1 MRKFVGFFITLGK
14 KVHQDEV
21 LPLAFELS
29 HRLLLALFPF
39 IIFLM
44 SLVGFLNLNYS
55 DVMYILEDLFP
66 YDMMEIVSG
75 FVYDVVYTRR
85 TGLLSTSLIIAIYS
99 ASSGFKAIIR
109 GLNRAYN
116 TRETRKFVHAWLIRA
131 SLVFV
136 LAFAIISS
144 ILLLVFGDALYDLF
158 LNRFGY
164 NQFAALAFGLAGD
177 LMLLAVLL
185 FTIVFIYKF
194 GSCKQLTICQVLP
207 GALVTLI
214 VWIAASQIF
223 NIYISNFGALSLVYG
238 SIAGV
243 FVTMIWV
250 NIISVIILVGAE
262 INSLLDV
269 EDEGEKV
276 VDIAA

>member
-1 MRKFVGFFITLGK
+1 MRKFVGFFITLGRK
-14 KVHQDEV
+14 THQDEIM
-21 LPLAFELS
+21 PLAFELS

-44 SLVGFLNLNYS
+44 TLIGFFNLNYA
-55 DVMYILEDLFP
+55 DVMYILEGLFP
-66 YDMMEIVSG
+66 YEMMELVSS
-75 FVYDVVYTRR
+75 FVAEMVDTRS

-99 ASSGFKAIIR
+99 ASSGFKAVIR
-109 GLNRAYN
+109 GLNRAYD
-116 TRETRKFVHAWLIRA
+116 TKETRKFIHTWIIRA

-144 ILLLVFGDALYDLF
+144 ILLMFFGDVLYAWF
-158 LNRFGY
+158 LSRFGY
-164 NQFAALAFGLAGD
+164 NPYAATAFKIATD
-177 LMLLAVLL
+177 LTLLTVLL

-194 GSCKQLTICQVLP
+194 GSCKKLTIYQVMP

-214 VWIAASQIF
+214 VWIAASQVF
-223 NIYISNFGALSLVYG
+223 NIYINNFAALSVVYG

-243 FVTMIWV
+243 FITMLWV

-269 EDEGEKV
+269 EDM
-276 VDIAA
+276 

>member
-1 MRKFVGFFITLGK
+1 MRKFIDFFITLGK
-14 KVHQDEV
+14 KVHKDEI

-39 IIFLM
+39 IIFIM
-44 SLVGFLNLNYS
+44 TLVGFFNLNYT

-66 YDMMEIVSG
+66 YEMMEIVSS
-75 FVYDVVYTRR
+75 FVTEVVETRH
-85 TGLLSTSLIIAIYS
+85 TGLLSGSLIIAIYS
-99 ASSGFKAIIR
+99 ASSGFKAVIR
-109 GLNRAYN
+109 GINRAYN
-116 TRETRKFVHAWLIRA
+116 VKETRKFIHAWLIRA
-131 SLVFV
+131 LLVFI

-144 ILLLVFGDALYDLF
+144 ILLLVFGDALYTLF

-164 NQFAALAFGLAGD
+164 NPYASTVFGLTGD
-177 LMLLAVLL
+177 LTLLAVLL

-194 GSCKQLTICQVLP
+194 GSCKKLTIYQVMP

-214 VWIAASQIF
+214 VWIAASRIF
-223 NIYISNFGALSLVYG
+223 NIYINNFAALSVVYG

-243 FVTMIWV
+243 FITMIWV

-269 EDEGEKV
+269 EGSG
-276 VDIAA
+276 